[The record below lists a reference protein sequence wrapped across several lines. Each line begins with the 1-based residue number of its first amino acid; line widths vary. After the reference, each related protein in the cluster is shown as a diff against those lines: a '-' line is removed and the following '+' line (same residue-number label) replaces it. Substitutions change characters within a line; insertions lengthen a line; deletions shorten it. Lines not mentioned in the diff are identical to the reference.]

1 MRTLRL
7 VCCLGISL
15 VTPLFSGCT
24 ITFGPADDNGAPAGG
39 KPSPLPAPKDPHGD
53 EPVLDTAQQARKA
66 EAEKYVAEVIYKG
79 ATIIQT
85 IQLPSGDIVDGLDRA
100 TLPALTS
107 DIPPLLWTAQDLVLP
122 PGVELG
128 LNAVEQFPELAALVN
143 TAAPFHRPT
152 FWPYVL
158 GETDATS
165 IEDYLDRYQVGGAPT
180 GTNRYAGLGA
190 QEPNRGISGFMN
202 QFRPKV
208 GEGSF
213 SLIEFAVAC
222 PADGDVQE
230 MVGVVISVDKVNPFG
245 ASHQPLTDD
254 TPRMHVEH
262 AHMKGGKLQ
271 YSWDNL
277 DGAFV
282 RYKESRTWPNQTVS
296 FSTLG
301 GPEVENPAA
310 IFQSPKGDW
319 WIAFGTELVG
329 YYPAQLFTVLNG
341 GACRTSWY
349 GEVYQDANAKVK
361 TEMGSGRFA
370 EAKRPFA
377 AYVRNPRYYN
387 LSWFGLEPQEGLFAE
402 PNVPTCYS
410 RTKLA
415 KDVVPWGVRSPHKTS
430 SSFPAL
436 ARRRPPFS

>member
-1 MRTLRL
+1 MRSLRL
-7 VCCLGISL
+7 VHCVGIFL
-15 VTPLFSGCT
+15 VTPLFLGCT
-24 ITFGPADDNGAPAGG
+24 ITFGPGDGNGAPADDT
-39 KPSPLPAPKDPHGD
+39 PSPLPAPKDPRGD

-79 ATIIQT
+79 ATITQT
-85 IQLPSGDIVDGLDRA
+85 IQLASGDIIDGLDRA
-100 TLPALTS
+100 TLPALTVE
-107 DIPPLLWTAQDLVLP
+107 IPPLPWSPQDLVLP

-128 LNAVEQFPELAALVN
+128 LNAVEQIPELAALVN
-143 TAAPFHRPT
+143 SAAPFYRPT

-245 ASHQPLTDD
+245 ARHKPLTDD

-262 AHMKGGKLQ
+262 AHMKGGKLK

-282 RYKESRTWPNQTVS
+282 QFDEKRTLLNQPASV
-296 FSTLG
+296 STLG
-301 GPEVENPAA
+301 GPQVENLAA
-310 IFQSPKGDW
+310 IFQSPTKDW
-319 WIAFGTELVG
+319 WIAFGKDLVG
-329 YYPAQLFTVLNG
+329 YYPAHLFTVLNQ

-349 GEVYQDANAKVK
+349 GEVFQNSKANTGK

-370 EAKRPFA
+370 EEKRPFA
-377 AYVRNPRYYN
+377 AYVRTPRYYN
-387 LSWFGLEPQEGLFAE
+387 LFWLGVDLKDAFVME
-402 PNVPTCYS
+402 PNVSSCYS
-410 RTKLA
+410 RTPLE
-415 KDVVPWGVRSPHKTS
+415 KDVMTLDNIFFLGGPGEHNEGCHWP
-430 SSFPAL
+430 
-436 ARRRPPFS
+436 